1 LTYAGDGKNDLL
13 RYTIYIKG
21 TWMNSKV
28 NPNEKFIYESVELLK
43 AQMLSFSILF
53 SRKMA

>member
-1 LTYAGDGKNDLL
+1 MERTDLL

-43 AQMLSFSILF
+43 AQMLSFSFLF
-53 SRKMA
+53 SRKIA